1 MHEAVLFKPSAE
13 TAEKTPTHLAKK
25 NLEEVELSSFNGT
38 LCLRICCQIWESK
51 RNMTNCLDVWII
63 HLPPPSPTPST
74 GTPLLLLHLP
84 LHMLFRTSY
93 PRQSQST
100 TSSSAVALRQG
111 ERDFSP
117 VKGHGSAWLISHA
130 RWACPGRPGPAA
142 KEVEWIRLREG
153 RGGVRGGGGEQKLRL
168 HANKH
173 RVSQCHANINSPW
186 QFLSTFDTVPPAC
199 HSTPAIVT
207 LAWSVGFSD
216 SCFLVFCR
224 AWGPQIR
231 VQMPFIILFQMLHCD
246 SLEGI
251 SVLVL
256 KKKKNWVRERDC
268 WKFETFLCCAVSFF

>member
-1 MHEAVLFKPSAE
+1 
-13 TAEKTPTHLAKK
+13 
-25 NLEEVELSSFNGT
+25 
-38 LCLRICCQIWESK
+38 
-51 RNMTNCLDVWII
+51 MTNCLDVWII

-93 PRQSQST
+93 PRRSQST

-186 QFLSTFDTVPPAC
+186 QFLCTFDTVPPAC

-246 SLEGI
+246 SLKGI
-251 SVLVL
+251 SVLV
-256 KKKKNWVRERDC
+256 KKKKKEKLGARERLLEVRDFFMLRC
-268 WKFETFLCCAVSFF
+268 ELFLINTAIESRWFFASDSDSSEKETAIFLC